1 MVSQR
6 SQDLSYIKK
15 VMLFTH
21 AVGLG
26 VAIVF
31 PFTAR
36 PLLGPV
42 AYSPGFWALCLGMG
56 YCIGALS
63 FFFVRGTLKKQ
74 LRSQLRLLESIAGPM
89 EFSGG
94 ESVEALLLAV
104 ENAVERVRRLVGG
117 TYGAVNELI
126 PHFRTLADSTRYLSD
141 RTREGLAAATASNKD
156 VAGMMEKQ
164 QQVLE
169 QLESLSHRSQ
179 DEAALSRELSAS
191 LEEMAGAMERTRVKF
206 QETSRITEQMTTSI
220 AKVQSQAD
228 EVISAVGNTTQD
240 LDTLG
245 DSLEK
250 IRWGASSSSEAA
262 DRVKNDAREG
272 LEVVKTSIEEMERIE
287 EESLRAIDAMKRLSV
302 QTGEVAKIIE
312 VIKEL
317 VSDTELLAFN
327 AAIIAAKAG
336 EEGKGFSVV
345 AEEIRDLADRTTASA
360 QDIHRIVRGI
370 SGDTREVTVA
380 VDATAKRIATGKK
393 LSLSTGEA
401 LRKIMASAV
410 DAAGASEQI
419 ARLTGEQ
426 NERAQGLLDQA
437 GKNLNA
443 VKSMAMAMQKQQSD
457 LREIEAGVNDM
468 KGSSD
473 QIARGMEEQVRA
485 NHEFDCSLNER
496 ESQIRKVTEST
507 RYQMEISNKVSEH
520 FGRSEERL
528 RRNAEKTAGI
538 IRGIS
543 EMERLTDE
551 LRELAEEFR
560 L

>member
-1 MVSQR
+1 MVTQR

-21 AVGLG
+21 ATGLG
-26 VAIVF
+26 AGVVF
-31 PFTAR
+31 PFLAR
-36 PLLGPV
+36 PLLGSV
-42 AYSPGFWALCLGMG
+42 AYSPAFWALCLGMG
-56 YCIGALS
+56 YVVGALS

-74 LRSQLRLLESIAGPM
+74 LRSQLQLLGNIAGTM

-94 ESVEALLLAV
+94 ESVETLLLAE
-104 ENAVERVRRLVGG
+104 ENAVERVQRLVGG

-141 RTREGLAAATASNKD
+141 RAREGLAAATASNKD
-156 VAGMMEKQ
+156 VVGMMEKQ

-272 LEVVKTSIEEMERIE
+272 LDVVKTSIEEMERIE
-287 EESLRAIDAMKRLSV
+287 EESLRATDAMKRLSV

-370 SGDTREVTVA
+370 SGDTREVTAA

-393 LSLSTGEA
+393 LSISTGEA

-468 KGSSD
+468 KGASD

-485 NHEFDCSLNER
+485 NHEFDRSLNER
-496 ESQIRKVTEST
+496 EEQIKKVTEST
-507 RYQMEISNKVSEH
+507 RYQMEVSNKVSEH

-528 RRNAEKTAGI
+528 RRNAEKAAGI
-538 IRGIS
+538 IRSIS

-551 LRELAEEFR
+551 LRALAEEFR

>member
-15 VMLFTH
+15 VFLFTH
-21 AVGLG
+21 ATGLG
-26 VAIVF
+26 AGVVF
-31 PFTAR
+31 PFLAR
-36 PLLGPV
+36 PMLGSV
-42 AYSPGFWALCLGMG
+42 AYSPAFWALCLAMG
-56 YCIGALS
+56 YVVGALS

-74 LRSQLRLLESIAGPM
+74 LRSQLELLQNIAGPM
-89 EFSGG
+89 ELSGG
-94 ESVEALLLAV
+94 ETVEALLNAV
-104 ENAVERVRRLVGG
+104 ENAVARVQRLVGG

-141 RTREGLAAATASNKD
+141 RAREGLAAATASNKD
-156 VAGMMEKQ
+156 VAGMIEKQ

-220 AKVQSQAD
+220 AKVQNQAD

-262 DRVKNDAREG
+262 DRVKNDARDG
-272 LEVVKTSIEEMERIE
+272 LDVVKTSIEEMERIE
-287 EESLRAIDAMKRLSV
+287 EESLRATDAMKRLSV

-370 SGDTREVTVA
+370 SGDTREVTAA

-410 DAAGASEQI
+410 DAAEASEQI

-468 KGSSD
+468 KGASD

-485 NHEFDCSLNER
+485 NHEFDRSLNER
-496 ESQIRKVTEST
+496 ESQIKKVTEST

-528 RRNAEKTAGI
+528 RRNAEKAAGI

-551 LRELAEEFR
+551 LRALAEEFR

>member
-1 MVSQR
+1 MVTQR
-6 SQDLSYIKK
+6 SQDLSYIRK
-15 VMLFTH
+15 VFLFTH
-21 AVGLG
+21 ATGLG
-26 VAIVF
+26 AGVVF
-31 PFTAR
+31 PFLAR

-42 AYSPGFWALCLGMG
+42 AYSLAFWVLCLAMG
-56 YCIGALS
+56 YVVGALS
-63 FFFVRGTLKKQ
+63 FFFVRGPLKKQ
-74 LRSQLRLLESIAGPM
+74 LRSQLQLLENIAGPM

-104 ENAVERVRRLVGG
+104 EQAVERVQRLVGG

-141 RTREGLAAATASNKD
+141 RAREGLAAATASNKD

-179 DEAALSRELSAS
+179 DEAAISRELSAS

-287 EESLRAIDAMKRLSV
+287 EESLRATDAMKRLSV

-370 SGDTREVTVA
+370 SGDTREVTSA

-468 KGSSD
+468 KGASD

-485 NHEFDCSLNER
+485 NHEFDRSLNER
-496 ESQIRKVTEST
+496 EEQIKKVTEST
-507 RYQMEISNKVSEH
+507 RYQMEVSNKVSEH

-528 RRNAEKTAGI
+528 RRNAEKAAGI

-551 LRELAEEFR
+551 LRALAEEFR

>member
-468 KGSSD
+468 KGASD

>member
-1 MVSQR
+1 
-6 SQDLSYIKK
+6 
-15 VMLFTH
+15 
-21 AVGLG
+21 
-26 VAIVF
+26 
-31 PFTAR
+31 
-36 PLLGPV
+36 
-42 AYSPGFWALCLGMG
+42 
-56 YCIGALS
+56 
-63 FFFVRGTLKKQ
+63 
-74 LRSQLRLLESIAGPM
+74 
-89 EFSGG
+89 
-94 ESVEALLLAV
+94 
-104 ENAVERVRRLVGG
+104 
-117 TYGAVNELI
+117 
-126 PHFRTLADSTRYLSD
+126 
-141 RTREGLAAATASNKD
+141 
-156 VAGMMEKQ
+156 
-164 QQVLE
+164 
-169 QLESLSHRSQ
+169 
-179 DEAALSRELSAS
+179 
-191 LEEMAGAMERTRVKF
+191 
-206 QETSRITEQMTTSI
+206 
-220 AKVQSQAD
+220 
-228 EVISAVGNTTQD
+228 
-240 LDTLG
+240 
-245 DSLEK
+245 
-250 IRWGASSSSEAA
+250 
-262 DRVKNDAREG
+262 
-272 LEVVKTSIEEMERIE
+272 MERIE
-287 EESLRAIDAMKRLSV
+287 EESLRATDAMKRLSV

-370 SGDTREVTVA
+370 SGDTREVTAA

-468 KGSSD
+468 KSASD
-473 QIARGMEEQVRA
+473 QIASGMEEQVRA
-485 NHEFDCSLNER
+485 NHEFDRSLNER
-496 ESQIRKVTEST
+496 EEQIKKVTGST
-507 RYQMEISNKVSEH
+507 RYQMEVSNKVSEH

-528 RRNAEKTAGI
+528 RRNAEKAAGI

-543 EMERLTDE
+543 EMERLTDK
-551 LRELAEEFR
+551 LRALAEEFR

>member
-1 MVSQR
+1 
-6 SQDLSYIKK
+6 
-15 VMLFTH
+15 
-21 AVGLG
+21 
-26 VAIVF
+26 
-31 PFTAR
+31 
-36 PLLGPV
+36 
-42 AYSPGFWALCLGMG
+42 
-56 YCIGALS
+56 
-63 FFFVRGTLKKQ
+63 
-74 LRSQLRLLESIAGPM
+74 
-89 EFSGG
+89 
-94 ESVEALLLAV
+94 
-104 ENAVERVRRLVGG
+104 
-117 TYGAVNELI
+117 
-126 PHFRTLADSTRYLSD
+126 
-141 RTREGLAAATASNKD
+141 
-156 VAGMMEKQ
+156 
-164 QQVLE
+164 VLE
-169 QLESLSHRSQ
+169 QLENLSHRSQ
-179 DEAALSRELSAS
+179 DEAAISRELSAS

-287 EESLRAIDAMKRLSV
+287 EESLRATDAMKRLSV

-370 SGDTREVTVA
+370 SGDTREVTSA

-468 KGSSD
+468 KGASD

-485 NHEFDCSLNER
+485 NHEFDRSLNER
-496 ESQIRKVTEST
+496 EEQIKKVTEST
-507 RYQMEISNKVSEH
+507 RYQMEVSNKVSEH

-528 RRNAEKTAGI
+528 RRNAEKAAGI

-551 LRELAEEFR
+551 LRALAEEFR

>member
-1 MVSQR
+1 MVTQG

-15 VMLFTH
+15 VFLFTH
-21 AVGLG
+21 GTGLG
-26 VAIVF
+26 AGIIF
-31 PFTAR
+31 PFLAR
-36 PLLGPV
+36 PLLGPGV
-42 AYSPGFWALCLGMG
+42 YSPSFWALCLAMG
-56 YCIGALS
+56 YVVGALS

-74 LRSQLRLLESIAGPM
+74 LRSQLQLLESIAGPM

-94 ESVEALLLAV
+94 ESVETLLLAV
-104 ENAVERVRRLVGG
+104 ESAVERVQRLVGG

-141 RTREGLAAATASNKD
+141 RAREGLAAATASNKD

-287 EESLRAIDAMKRLSV
+287 EESLRATDAMKRLSV

-370 SGDTREVTVA
+370 SGDTREVTAA

-468 KGSSD
+468 KSASD

-485 NHEFDCSLNER
+485 NHEFDRSLNER
-496 ESQIRKVTEST
+496 EEQIKKVTGST
-507 RYQMEISNKVSEH
+507 RYQMEVSNKVSEH

-528 RRNAEKTAGI
+528 RRNAEKAAGI

-543 EMERLTDE
+543 EMERLTDK
-551 LRELAEEFR
+551 LRALAEEFR